1 MNNKVVIKF
10 DILGTGENK
19 TIFTFDEATEEINME
34 KFKKALV
41 LTFGQ
46 IMAGTE
52 MFRKAQLNNMELP
65 SSNVARVIIRQEA
78 GEDKYKVEVK
88 ESKNNE

>member
-19 TIFTFDEATEEINME
+19 AVFTFDEETEERNME
-34 KFKKALV
+34 KFSEALILV
-41 LTFGQ
+41 FSQ
-46 IMAGTE
+46 IMEGTVNV
-52 MFRKAQLNNMELP
+52 RKLQLNNTEI
-65 SSNVARVIIRQEA
+65 SGNAKVIIRQEA
-78 GEDKYKVEVK
+78 GEDKYEVEVK

>member
-19 TIFTFDEATEEINME
+19 AVFTFDEETEEKNME
-34 KFKKALV
+34 KFSEALTLV
-41 LTFGQ
+41 FCQ
-46 IMAGTE
+46 IFEGVISL
-52 MFRKAQLNNMELP
+52 RKAQLNNLEL
-65 SSNVARVIIRQEA
+65 SGNARIIIKQEA

-88 ESKNNE
+88 ESKNNEQ